1 MHSFILKSMWKANTL
16 KRHRYTRKAIKR
28 PMFMVSGNKRYGLC
42 TRLYLRFSSSSPCIR
57 FNQPTNE
64 GVSA

>member
-1 MHSFILKSMWKANTL
+1 MKSSIQYSWKAQCL
-16 KRHRYTRKAIKR
+16 PKHRYTRKAIKR